1 MKEVFMEDMKVL
13 TECLDSMK
21 IPYTDLQLEQ
31 LYRYYELLIEKN
43 KVMNLTAITDFD
55 EVMIKHFADSISL
68 LRYTPL
74 RDKRILD
81 LGTGAGFPG
90 VPLKIFCP
98 DSEFILV
105 DSINKKLD
113 FVADV
118 CEELGL
124 NDISVCHSRAEDLA
138 HKSDFREQFDFVVS
152 RAVANLATLSE
163 LTLGFIK
170 KGGYFVSY
178 KSVAAEEEIEQAK
191 NAIRLM
197 GGKVQKTESFNLPGS
212 DLERTLIFI
221 KKGVNTPKQYPRK
234 AGTPAKT
241 PL

>member
-1 MKEVFMEDMKVL
+1 MKDMHVL
-13 TECLDSMK
+13 TDCLDALK
-21 IPYTDLQLEQ
+21 ISYTDQQLEQ
-31 LYRYYELLIEKN
+31 LYRYYEMLVEKN

-55 EVMIKHFADSISL
+55 EVMIKHFADSLAL
-68 LRYTPL
+68 LAYTPL
-74 RDKRILD
+74 REKKILD

-105 DSINKKLD
+105 DSINKKLN
-113 FVADV
+113 FIADV

-124 NDISVCHSRAEDLA
+124 NGISVCHSRAEDLA
-138 HKSDFREQFDFVVS
+138 HSPEFREQFDFVVS

-178 KSVAAEEEIEQAK
+178 KSVAAEEELEQAK
-191 NAIRLM
+191 NAIKIM
-197 GGKVQKTESFNLPGS
+197 GGKVQKVEGLVLPGS
-212 DLERTLIFI
+212 DLDRALIFI

-234 AGTPAKT
+234 AGMPSKN

>member
-1 MKEVFMEDMKVL
+1 MEDMKVL

-43 KVMNLTAITDFD
+43 KVMNLTAITDFN

-68 LRYTPL
+68 LKYTPL
-74 RDKRILD
+74 REKRILD

-105 DSINKKLD
+105 DSINKKLA

-138 HKSDFREQFDFVVS
+138 HSPEFREQFDFVVS

-197 GGKVQKTESFNLPGS
+197 GGKVQKTESFTLPGS

>member
-1 MKEVFMEDMKVL
+1 MKDMHVL
-13 TECLDSMK
+13 TDCLDALK
-21 IPYTDLQLEQ
+21 ISYTDQQLEQ
-31 LYRYYELLIEKN
+31 LYRYYEMLVEKN

-55 EVMIKHFADSISL
+55 EVMIKHFADSLAL
-68 LRYTPL
+68 LAYTPL
-74 RDKRILD
+74 REKKILD

-105 DSINKKLD
+105 DSINKKLN
-113 FVADV
+113 FIADV

-124 NDISVCHSRAEDLA
+124 NGISVCHSRAENLA
-138 HKSDFREQFDFVVS
+138 HSPEFREQFDFVVS

-178 KSVAAEEEIEQAK
+178 KSVAAEEELEQAK
-191 NAIRLM
+191 NAIKIM
-197 GGKVQKTESFNLPGS
+197 GGKVQKVEGLVLPGS
-212 DLERTLIFI
+212 DLDRSLIFI

-234 AGTPAKT
+234 AGMPSKN

>member
-1 MKEVFMEDMKVL
+1 MNDMHIL
-13 TECLDSMK
+13 TDCLDSLK
-21 IPYTDLQLEQ
+21 ISYTDVQLQQ

-55 EVMIKHFADSISL
+55 EVMIKHFADSLTL
-68 LRYTPL
+68 LSFTPL
-74 RDKRILD
+74 RGKRILD

-105 DSINKKLD
+105 DSINKKLN

-118 CEELGL
+118 CEDLGL
-124 NDISVCHSRAEDLA
+124 NDISVCHGRAEDLA
-138 HKSDFREQFDFVVS
+138 HLADFRESFDFVVS

-178 KSVAAEEEIEQAK
+178 KSVAAEEELDQAK
-191 NAIRLM
+191 NAIKLM
-197 GGKVQKTESFNLPGS
+197 GGKVQKVESMILPGS
-212 DLERTLIFI
+212 DLERNLIFI
-221 KKGVNTPKQYPRK
+221 KKGINTPKQYPRK